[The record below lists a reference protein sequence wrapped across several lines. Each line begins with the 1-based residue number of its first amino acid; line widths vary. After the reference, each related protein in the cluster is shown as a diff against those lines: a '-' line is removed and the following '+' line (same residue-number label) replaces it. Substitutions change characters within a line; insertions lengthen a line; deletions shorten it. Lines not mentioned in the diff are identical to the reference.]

1 MTPEEKER
9 IHYEIKA
16 KKEQFDYELQ
26 TALKEKQEKT
36 IGCLSDFLFAFWIVV
51 IFSAIVNSCINS

>member
-9 IHYEIKA
+9 IDYEINA
-16 KKEQFDYELQ
+16 KKEARE
-26 TALKEKQEKT
+26 KEVN
-36 IGCLSDFLFAFWIVV
+36 GCLYDFLFAFWIVV